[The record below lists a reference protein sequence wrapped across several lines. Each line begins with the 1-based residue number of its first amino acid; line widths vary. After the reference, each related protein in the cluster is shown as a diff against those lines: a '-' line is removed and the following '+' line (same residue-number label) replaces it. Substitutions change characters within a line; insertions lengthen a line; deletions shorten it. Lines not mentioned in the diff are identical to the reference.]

1 MTVVGS
7 VIVIASTAAVEET
20 EMIATPD
27 VKPIQ
32 TGSDD
37 EMIKIGEHEIGSG
50 TETENGVGV
59 VLTIKTVIVNR
70 TATATAPHRIK
81 ANGANAKEIVLIET
95 ETIVGVTEIETTAE
109 AAHEQ

>member
-7 VIVIASTAAVEET
+7 VIVIASTAAVGET
-20 EMIATPD
+20 EMVATPD

-32 TGSDD
+32 TGSD

-81 ANGANAKEIVLIET
+81 VNGANAKEIVLIET

-109 AAHEQ
+109 VAHEQ